1 MKDLKQI
8 AKELEAV
15 LPSGTNVYNSP
26 DPYWSVYTALSGH
39 FEGKY
44 FDVGFYQRK
53 GHQPDAIEISFNT
66 ENRMLFKKMLKKIE
80 PKCNILNKER

>member
-15 LPSGTNVYNSP
+15 LPSDSNIYTGKN
-26 DPYWSVYTALSGH
+26 PYWLFYKTFSGYLDN
-39 FEGKY
+39 EY
-44 FDVGFYQRK
+44 FSIFIYQNRK
-53 GHQPDAIEISFNT
+53 SSGIIEIEFNT
-66 ENRMLFKKMLKKIE
+66 ENRMLCKKMLKKIE